1 MIRCHLLSHAKDNIF
16 ALLSL
21 RLSLF
26 LLGISLLFFYLFF
39 FFFITH
45 LFQVLIY
52 WQCPCYHSLA
62 RCLIRLSYK
71 INKLCLSI
79 KSLLKYTMLYILLE
93 FFFFHYTLRLLF
105 PTPPGPPQK
114 KKIMLVNYFS
124 FLCSAMS
131 RPNVSLLQMITKV
144 D

>member
-93 FFFFHYTLRLLF
+93 FFFFFIIHSDCYSQR
-105 PTPPGPPQK
+105 PPAPPK
-114 KKIMLVNYFS
+114 KK
-124 FLCSAMS
+124 
-131 RPNVSLLQMITKV
+131 K
-144 D
+144 